1 MQEEIQRF
9 RIEGGQSLSGSYP
22 VQGNKNA
29 ALPLIAASLLSP
41 RPVTLKNVPRIIDVE
56 NMLHLIRS
64 VGADFQWQGNAL
76 RIAPASRYATNLPV
90 DVVSRLRGG
99 VLLFAPLL
107 GRSGELACG
116 LPGGCPIGKRSFDI
130 HWTVFEAAG
139 FQVREVANTVA
150 ISRRDEEV
158 ERPSVHLEEVSV
170 TATENA
176 LMLFAAMGR
185 GKIINPAREP
195 HVFSLIDFLRLLG
208 CEIELGPLSY
218 QVHRGLAVLEK
229 DPEFCVPGDFLDAGT
244 VAIASAVTGGSVEL
258 QGIDETQLLGV
269 IPTLRRFGI
278 HLNQAA
284 TDPACWRVQADK
296 LQNPVQVQ
304 AGPWPLFPTDLIS
317 LAIVLA
323 TQANGLCLVH
333 DWMYEARMFFV
344 DKLRRMGGGATL
356 CDPHRVLV
364 EGSSHLKG
372 TRLESPDIRAGMAM
386 VVAGLCATGT
396 TLIEHAEVI
405 KRGYE
410 AVVPRLRG
418 IGADIEEESYL
429 SAPRPYSNRS

>member
-9 RIEGGQSLSGSYP
+9 RIEGGRSLSGSYK

-41 RPVTLKNVPRIIDVE
+41 RPVTLNNVPRIIDVE
-56 NMLHLIRS
+56 NMLELVQA
-64 VGADFQWQGNAL
+64 VGADFEWQGNVL
-76 RIAPASRYATNLPV
+76 RILPASRYETHLPV
-90 DVVSRLRGG
+90 DVISRLRGG

-107 GRSGELACG
+107 GRSHELACA

-150 ISRRDEEV
+150 ISRRAQKV
-158 ERPSVHLEEVSV
+158 EFPVVHLEEMSV

-176 LMLFAAMGR
+176 LMLFAVMGR
-185 GKIINPAREP
+185 GRIINPAREP
-195 HVFSLIDFLRLLG
+195 HVFSLIEFLRLLG
-208 CEIELGPLSY
+208 SEIELGPLSY
-218 QVHRGLAVLEK
+218 QVHRGFTSLAK
-229 DPEFCVPGDFLDAGT
+229 DPEFRVPGDFLDAGT
-244 VAIASAVTGGSVEL
+244 LAIASAVTGGSVKLE
-258 QGIDETQLLGV
+258 GIDEAQLLGV
-269 IPTLRRFGI
+269 VPTLRRFGI
-278 HLNQAA
+278 HLNQVS
-284 TDPACWRVQADK
+284 TDPGCWRVEAKK
-296 LQNPVQVQ
+296 LQNPMQVQ

-323 TQANGLCLVH
+323 TQASGLCLVH

-386 VVAGLCATGT
+386 VVAGLCATGI

-410 AVVPRLRG
+410 EVVPRLRG
-418 IGADIEEESYL
+418 IGAEIEEESYL
-429 SAPRPYSNRS
+429 SIVADAQ